1 MARGDH
7 VKVKRMGGLYTH
19 HGIDVGWKTDAAIV
33 MAPRSGFA
41 WAATAGVSAGCPP
54 RVWWPAWAVRA

>member
-19 HGIDVGWKTDAAIV
+19 HGIDLGDGRVIHYSGEVGRKKDAAV
-33 MAPRSGFA
+33 
-41 WAATAGVSAGCPP
+41 CN
-54 RVWWPAWAVRA
+54 RVHG